1 MSSCTVS
8 KVYKSDL
15 AGNTQV
21 NRLLESEGIHRDKN
35 LDYTCAIYDDDQ
47 IIATGSC
54 FGNTLRCIAVSGSRR
69 GEALLNTLLTHL
81 MEVQLARGNHHVF
94 LYTKCEAAAVFRDL
108 GFYEIVRVSDEV
120 VFMENRRNGFAD
132 YVARIAAQKVSGSEV
147 AALVMNAN
155 PFSLGH
161 LYLVEQAAR
170 SSDVVHL
177 FVVSEDASLF
187 PYAMRKKLIVEGT
200 KHLKNL
206 VFHDTGSYIIS
217 NATFPSYFQKDE
229 ESVIRG
235 HALLDLTIFKEIA
248 AGPGINHRYVGHE
261 PNSRVTNIY
270 NEIMKSL
277 LPDCGIR
284 CTEVQRLQID
294 GITVSAST
302 IRKAI
307 QDGDEALV
315 RALVPKTTADYIFSE
330 AACGVVENIRKT
342 KDVIHH

>member
-1 MSSCTVS
+1 MHSYTVS

-15 AGNTQV
+15 AGNAQV
-21 NRLLESEGIHRDKN
+21 NRLLENEGIHRDKN

-69 GEALLNTLLTHL
+69 GEALLNTVLTHL
-81 MEVQLARGNHHVF
+81 MEVQLEWGNHHVF
-94 LYTKCEAAAVFRDL
+94 LYTKCDAAKVFRDL

-120 VFMENRRNGFAD
+120 VFMENRRNGFSD
-132 YVARIAAQKVSGSEV
+132 YLARTMEQKVSGNEV
-147 AALVMNAN
+147 AAVVMNAN

-161 LYLVEQAAR
+161 LYLVERAAK
-170 SSDVVHL
+170 SSGVVHL
-177 FVVSEDASLF
+177 FVVTEDASLF
-187 PYAMRKKLIVEGT
+187 PYAVRKKLIVEGT
-200 KHLKNL
+200 KHLKNIVL
-206 VFHDTGSYIIS
+206 HDTSSYIIS

-248 AGPGINHRYVGHE
+248 AGLGINHRYVGHE

-270 NEIMKSL
+270 NEIMKSI
-277 LPDCGIR
+277 LPDSGIR

-307 QDGDEALV
+307 QDDDEALI
-315 RALVPKTTADYIFSE
+315 RALVPKSTADYVFSDE
-330 AACGVVENIRKT
+330 ARSVVERIKTT